1 MPSKKA
7 AKKSWYEKIV
17 CLYNAFFFGE
27 IGASFLAC
35 LTTVICFANSKR
47 KKAWQKKKRR
57 DVGYRRPH
65 PRHLLKKVDENNRLI
80 QCEHTYK
87 SQFVIYIQKK
97 PLELPMAFCYLKN
110 LYILSLSLIIL
121 KYRVISLERA
131 MSYIMNAR
139 RART

>member
-35 LTTVICFANSKR
+35 LTTVTCFANSKR

-65 PRHLLKKVDENNRLI
+65 PRHLLKKVDENNPFGR
-80 QCEHTYK
+80 CEHTYK
-87 SQFVIYIQKK
+87 SQFILLSSHHVVDIFCSRVVDLL
-97 PLELPMAFCYLKN
+97 PLDGLEKGDKRDGDIGVHKN
-110 LYILSLSLIIL
+110 W
-121 KYRVISLERA
+121 KEK
-131 MSYIMNAR
+131 
-139 RART
+139 